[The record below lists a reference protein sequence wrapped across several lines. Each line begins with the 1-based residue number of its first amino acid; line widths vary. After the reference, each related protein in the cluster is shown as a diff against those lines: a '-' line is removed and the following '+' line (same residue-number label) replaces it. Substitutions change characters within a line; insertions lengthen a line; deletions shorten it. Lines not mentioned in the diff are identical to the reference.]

1 MLKMNKWPKKLSK
14 VNGKYVI
21 GELLLIVFGILIA
34 LYISNL
40 NESRKLKNFENKI
53 VSEIEKSL
61 TSDFDYH
68 IASRIERGNQI
79 IHSAET
85 ILEFLDGEI
94 EYNDSLESHFW
105 RMNWIIIFEP
115 QSIPFERLKSKG
127 IELLSNEDA
136 RKKLLELYDYSYPR
150 VSYFTEDFNN
160 WSTNRVE
167 PYCLKNFEIKTL
179 NRGKGYK
186 PIDIL
191 QLKNS
196 IEYRNLVLEKKSR
209 TSNLIERMNTV
220 KDKIGELLKAI
231 QK

>member
-1 MLKMNKWPKKLSK
+1 MFKMNKWSKKLSK
-14 VNGKYVI
+14 ANWKYVI

-34 LYISNL
+34 LYINNV
-40 NESRKLKNFENKI
+40 NELRKLKNFESKI

-61 TSDFDYH
+61 TRDFDFH
-68 IASRIERGNQI
+68 ITSRIDRGNQI
-79 IHSAET
+79 IQSAET
-85 ILEFLDGEI
+85 VLEFLDGQI

-127 IELLSNEDA
+127 IELISNEDT

-150 VSYFTEDFNN
+150 INYFTEDFNN

-167 PYCLKNFEIKTL
+167 PYSLKNFEIKTL

-186 PIDIL
+186 PINTL
-191 QLKNS
+191 QIKNS
-196 IEYRNLVLEKKSR
+196 IEYRNLVIEKKSR
-209 TSNLIERMNTV
+209 TSSLIERMNTV
-220 KDKIGELLKAI
+220 KNKIEELLI
-231 QK
+231 QLKK